1 MPLNCEEF
9 AFDLRDNY
17 SVLLAAGKWHGLE
30 WYVRFGYDKLTYYMK
45 GGLDRIAKYFIK
57 LLLRH
62 EYQIKR
68 TKKYQP
74 YLFYA
79 KYGILIYFFT
89 YITQLK
95 DL

>member
-30 WYVRFGYDKLTYYMK
+30 WYVRFGYDKLTDYMK

-68 TKKYQP
+68 KKISASFILCKLWNFNIFL
-74 YLFYA
+74 YL
-79 KYGILIYFFT
+79 
-89 YITQLK
+89 
-95 DL
+95 